1 MKKYLFVCIVLAGV
15 SIEADV
21 TMHKRPIFQ
30 RPVHPIEPEKP
41 DNRPIA
47 HPIVVPHVDTAYIN
61 NTYVTQE
68 SCESYKQ
75 HIDELNAYIDTLEK
89 EIHDL
94 KEKEYAKLREK
105 LKKEHVQE
113 LRQFEKR
120 KSSVKS
126 ENRIIV
132 KEKAQ

>member
-1 MKKYLFVCIVLAGV
+1 MQRYILVFIVLGAGFV
-15 SIEADV
+15 YADV
-21 TMHKRPIFQ
+21 TMHKRPVWP
-30 RPVHPIEPEKP
+30 RPVHPIEP
-41 DNRPIA
+41 DRP
-47 HPIVVPHVDTAYIN
+47 HKRPTVRPVVVPHVDTAYIN

-68 SCESYKQ
+68 SCDEYRK
-75 HIDELNAYIDTLEK
+75 HIDALNAYIDKLEK

-105 LKKEHVQE
+105 LKKEHTQE

>member
-1 MKKYLFVCIVLAGV
+1 MVLAGV
-15 SIEADV
+15 SIQADV
-21 TMHKRPIFQ
+21 TMHKRHVWP
-30 RPVHPIEPEKP
+30 RPVHPIEPDRPHK
-41 DNRPIA
+41 RPIVR
-47 HPIVVPHVDTAYIN
+47 PVVVPHVDTAYIN

-68 SCESYKQ
+68 SCEQYKQ

-94 KEKEYAKLREK
+94 KEKEYARLREK
-105 LKKEHVQE
+105 LKKEHEQE
-113 LRQFEKR
+113 LEQFENR